1 MSEGEALG
9 AEAEERLADI
19 VELQPTKNADLQD
32 RWGMESGSEVH
43 SYLEDEL
50 KEYYYRD
57 EDSLICATPEAVEL
71 VGGDASGM
79 TVSVTPF
86 QSAVIDVLADHDE
99 RSESVVSVLHKL
111 EGKEDGE
118 GAAGANAADA
128 DERVPDDVDADAVRS
143 ALRRL
148 ADRGIVEVVQRTV
161 PTFKLAVA
169 REEVAIT
176 VEE

>member
-43 SYLEDEL
+43 SYLENEL
-50 KEYYYRD
+50 KEYYYRN

-71 VGGDASGM
+71 LGGDASGM
-79 TVSVTPF
+79 SVSVTPF

-111 EGKEDGE
+111 EEKE
-118 GAAGANAADA
+118 

-169 REEVAIT
+169 RDEVAIT

>member
-1 MSEGEALG
+1 MSEGDALG

-19 VELQPTKNADLQD
+19 VELQPTKNADLQE
-32 RWGMESGSEVH
+32 RWEMESGSEVH
-43 SYLEDEL
+43 QYLEEEL
-50 KEYYYRD
+50 KDYYYRN

-86 QSAVIDVLADHDE
+86 QSAVIDVLVGHDE

-111 EGKEDGE
+111 EAKS
-118 GAAGANAADA
+118 

-169 REEVAIT
+169 REELAIT
-176 VEE
+176 VEDNS